1 MRSLFLCL
9 LVLLAAVIVAQVSS
23 EDPGFVVIGY
33 HGRLL
38 RTSVNFFVFLLGLLA
53 VTLYLLLRVL
63 AKLWSA
69 PRRLFDWSHTQR
81 SGKAQ
86 KALVDGVM
94 ALAEGNWE
102 LAEGTFRRN
111 AATSKYPLVH
121 YLAAAQA
128 AHSQRAWTRRDEYLR
143 LAEETGPQAQLA
155 VGLTEAEL
163 QLQQGQWEQ
172 AKATLLRLRA
182 IDSSHPRVLKL
193 SLRVLTQM
201 QDWRQLL
208 DLLPALKQRKVCS
221 AEEILARQTDAHA
234 GLLANAQDA
243 DALEAVWSRIPNT
256 LRRHPAIIDVYA
268 ARAQAFGQGS
278 KAIPLIQKALKSDW
292 DQALVKRYGLM
303 PSEDLAAQINAAE
316 KWLGRHGDDATLL
329 LSLGRLCFKNEL
341 WGKACYYLEACIK
354 RNPAPEAYWL
364 LAETL
369 DHIGDPDR
377 ATEHRRLGLEMATRA
392 VGSLLPLPVASES
405 WSSKVGSGCY

>member
-9 LVLLAAVIVAQVSS
+9 LVLLVAVIVAQVSS

-38 RTSVNFFVFLLGLLA
+38 RTSVNFSVFLLGLLA

-86 KALVDGVM
+86 KALVNGVM

-102 LAEGTFRRN
+102 RAEGTFSRN
-111 AATSKYPLVH
+111 AATSEYPLVH

-143 LAEETGPQAQLA
+143 LAEETDPQAQLA

-163 QLQQGQWEQ
+163 QLQQGQWER

-182 IDSSHPRVLKL
+182 INSSHPRVLKL
-193 SLRVLTQM
+193 SLRLLTQI

-208 DLLPALKQRKVCS
+208 DLLPALRQRKICS
-221 AEEILARQTDAHA
+221 AEEILARQIDAHA
-234 GLLANAQDA
+234 GLLANAQNA
-243 DALEAVWSRIPNT
+243 DALADAWSRIPNT
-256 LRRHPAIIDVYA
+256 LRRHLAIIEVYA
-268 ARAQAFGQGS
+268 ACAQAFGQGS
-278 KAIPLIQKALKSDW
+278 RAIPLIQKALKSDW
-292 DQALVKRYGLM
+292 DPALVKRYGLM

-316 KWLGRHGDDATLL
+316 KWLGSHGDDATLL
-329 LSLGRLCFKNEL
+329 LSLGRLCFKSEL

-377 ATEHRRLGLEMATRA
+377 ATEHRRLGLEMATREA
-392 VGSLLPLPVASES
+392 RTPLPVASES
-405 WSSKVGSGCY
+405 

>member
-23 EDPGFVVIGY
+23 EDPGYVVIGY

-38 RTSVNFFVFLLGLLA
+38 RTSVNFFVFLIGLLA

-63 AKLWSA
+63 AKLRSA

-86 KALVDGVM
+86 KALVNGVM
-94 ALAEGNWE
+94 ALAEGDWE
-102 LAEGTFRRN
+102 RAEGTFSRN
-111 AATSKYPLVH
+111 AATSEYPLVH

-128 AHSQRAWTRRDEYLR
+128 AHAQRAWTRRDQYLR
-143 LAEETGPQAQLA
+143 LAQETGPQTQLA
-155 VGLTEAEL
+155 VGLTEVEL

-182 IDSSHPRVLKL
+182 INSSHPRVLKL
-193 SLRVLTQM
+193 SLRLLTQM

-243 DALEAVWSRIPNT
+243 AALETVWSRIPNT
-256 LRRHPAIIDVYA
+256 LRRHPAIIEAYA
-268 ARAQAFGQGS
+268 ARAQVFGQGS

-292 DQALVKRYGLM
+292 DPALVKRYGLM
-303 PSEDLAAQINAAE
+303 ASEDLAAQINAAE
-316 KWLGRHGDDATLL
+316 KWLGSHGDDAALL
-329 LSLGRLCFKNEL
+329 LSLGRLCFKSEL

-354 RNPAPEAYWL
+354 HNPAPEAYWL

-377 ATEHRRLGLEMATRA
+377 ATEHRRLGLEMATREA
-392 VGSLLPLPVASES
+392 GTPLPVASEN
-405 WSSKVGSGCY
+405 

>member
-1 MRSLFLCL
+1 MRSLFLGL
-9 LVLLAAVIVAQVSS
+9 LVLLAAVIVAQISS
-23 EDPGFVVIGY
+23 EDPGYVVIGY

-86 KALVDGVM
+86 KALVNGVM

-102 LAEGTFRRN
+102 RAEGTFSRN
-111 AATSKYPLVH
+111 AATSEYPLVH

-143 LAEETGPQAQLA
+143 LAEETGSQEAQLA

-172 AKATLLRLRA
+172 AKTTLLRLRA
-182 IDSSHPRVLKL
+182 SNSSHPQVLKL
-193 SLRVLTQM
+193 SLRLLTQM

-221 AEEILARQTDAHA
+221 TEEILARQTDAHA
-234 GLLANAQDA
+234 GLLANARSA
-243 DALEAVWSRIPNT
+243 DALADVWSRIPNT
-256 LRRHPAIIDVYA
+256 LRRHPAIIEAYA

-292 DQALVKRYGLM
+292 DPVLVKRYGLM

-316 KWLGRHGDDATLL
+316 KWLGSHGDDATLL
-329 LSLGRLCFKNEL
+329 LSLGRLCFKSEL

-354 RNPAPEAYWL
+354 QNPAPEAYRL

-369 DHIGDPDR
+369 DRIGDPDR
-377 ATEHRRLGLEMATRA
+377 ATEHRRLGLEMATREA
-392 VGSLLPLPVASES
+392 GTPLPVASES
-405 WSSKVGSGCY
+405 

>member
-9 LVLLAAVIVAQVSS
+9 LVLLAAVVVAQVSS
-23 EDPGFVVIGY
+23 EDPGYVVIGY

-53 VTLYLLLRVL
+53 VTLYLLLRML

-86 KALVDGVM
+86 KALVNGVM

-102 LAEGTFRRN
+102 RAEGTFSRN
-111 AATSKYPLVH
+111 AATSEYPLVH

-182 IDSSHPRVLKL
+182 ISSSHPRVLKL
-193 SLRVLTQM
+193 LLRVLTQM

-208 DLLPALKQRKVCS
+208 DLLPVLKQRKVCS
-221 AEEILARQTDAHA
+221 AEEIIARQTDAHA

-243 DALEAVWSRIPNT
+243 DALAAVWSRIPNT
-256 LRRHPAIIDVYA
+256 LRRHPAIIEVYA

-292 DQALVKRYGLM
+292 DPALVKRYGLM

-316 KWLGRHGDDATLL
+316 KWLGSHGDDATLL
-329 LSLGRLCFKNEL
+329 LSLGRLCFKSEL

-354 RNPAPEAYWL
+354 QKPAPEAYWL

-377 ATEHRRLGLEMATRA
+377 ATEHRRLGLEMATRGA
-392 VGSLLPLPVASES
+392 GALVPLPVASES
-405 WSSKVGSGCY
+405 

>member
-9 LVLLAAVIVAQVSS
+9 LVLLAAVIVAQISS
-23 EDPGFVVIGY
+23 EDPGYVVIGY

-38 RTSVNFFVFLLGLLA
+38 RTSVNFFVFLLGLSA

-86 KALVDGVM
+86 KALVNGVM

-102 LAEGTFRRN
+102 RAEGTFSRN
-111 AATSKYPLVH
+111 AATSEYPLVH

-128 AHSQRAWTRRDEYLR
+128 AHSQRAWSRRDEYLR

-182 IDSSHPRVLKL
+182 SNSSHPRVLKL
-193 SLRVLTQM
+193 SLRLLTQM

-234 GLLANAQDA
+234 GMLANAQDA

-256 LRRHPAIIDVYA
+256 LRRHPAIIEVYA
-268 ARAQAFGQGS
+268 ARAQAFGRGS
-278 KAIPLIQKALKSDW
+278 KAIALIQKALKSDW
-292 DQALVKRYGLM
+292 DPALVKRYGLM
-303 PSEDLAAQINAAE
+303 PSEDLAVQINAAE
-316 KWLGRHGDDATLL
+316 KWLGSHGDDATLL
-329 LSLGRLCFKNEL
+329 LSLGRLCFKSEL

-354 RNPAPEAYWL
+354 QKPAPEAYWL

-377 ATEHRRLGLEMATRA
+377 ATEHRRLGLEMATRGA
-392 VGSLLPLPVASES
+392 GALVPLPVASES
-405 WSSKVGSGCY
+405 

>member
-9 LVLLAAVIVAQVSS
+9 LVLLAAVIVAQISS
-23 EDPGFVVIGY
+23 EDPGYVVIGY

-86 KALVDGVM
+86 KALVNGVM

-102 LAEGTFRRN
+102 RAEGTFSRN
-111 AATSKYPLVH
+111 AATSEYPLVH

-143 LAEETGPQAQLA
+143 LAEETGSQEAQLA

-172 AKATLLRLRA
+172 AKTTLLRLRA
-182 IDSSHPRVLKL
+182 SNSSHPQVLKL
-193 SLRVLTQM
+193 SLRLLTQM

-234 GLLANAQDA
+234 GMLANARGA
-243 DALEAVWSRIPNT
+243 DALADVWSRIPNT
-256 LRRHPAIIDVYA
+256 LRRHPAIIEVYA

-292 DQALVKRYGLM
+292 DPALVKRYGLM

-316 KWLGRHGDDATLL
+316 KWLGSHGDDATLL
-329 LSLGRLCFKNEL
+329 LSLGRLCYKSEL

-354 RNPAPEAYWL
+354 QNPAPEAYRL

-369 DHIGDPDR
+369 DRIGDPDR
-377 ATEHRRLGLEMATRA
+377 ATQHRRLGLEMATREA
-392 VGSLLPLPVASES
+392 GTPLPVASES
-405 WSSKVGSGCY
+405 

>member
-9 LVLLAAVIVAQVSS
+9 LVLLAAVIVAQISS
-23 EDPGFVVIGY
+23 EDPGYVVIGY

-86 KALVDGVM
+86 KALVNGVM

-102 LAEGTFRRN
+102 RAEGTFSRN
-111 AATSKYPLVH
+111 AATSEYPLVH

-143 LAEETGPQAQLA
+143 LAEETGSQEAQLA

-172 AKATLLRLRA
+172 AKTTLLRLRA
-182 IDSSHPRVLKL
+182 SNSSHPQVLKL
-193 SLRVLTQM
+193 SLRLMTQM

-234 GLLANAQDA
+234 GLLANARSA
-243 DALEAVWSRIPNT
+243 DALADVWSRIPNT
-256 LRRHPAIIDVYA
+256 LRRHPAIIEAYA

-292 DQALVKRYGLM
+292 DPALVKRYGLM

-316 KWLGRHGDDATLL
+316 KWLGSHGDDATLL
-329 LSLGRLCFKNEL
+329 LSLGRLCFKSEL

-354 RNPAPEAYWL
+354 QNPAPEAYWL

-369 DHIGDPDR
+369 DRIGDPDC
-377 ATEHRRLGLEMATRA
+377 ATEHRRLGLAMATREA
-392 VGSLLPLPVASES
+392 GTPLPVASES
-405 WSSKVGSGCY
+405 

>member
-23 EDPGFVVIGY
+23 EDPGFVVMGY

-81 SGKAQ
+81 SGMAQ
-86 KALVDGVM
+86 KALVNGVM

-102 LAEGTFRRN
+102 RAEGTFSRN
-111 AATSKYPLVH
+111 AATSEYPLIH

-143 LAEETGPQAQLA
+143 LAEEAGPQAQLA

-182 IDSSHPRVLKL
+182 ISSSHPRVLKL
-193 SLRVLTQM
+193 LLRLLTQT

-208 DLLPALKQRKVCS
+208 DLLPVLKQRKVCS
-221 AEEILARQTDAHA
+221 AEEILARQIDAHA
-234 GLLANAQDA
+234 GLLANAQNA
-243 DALEAVWSRIPNT
+243 DALAAVWSRIPNT
-256 LRRHPAIIDVYA
+256 LRRHPAIIEVYA

-292 DQALVKRYGLM
+292 DPALVKRYGLM

-316 KWLGRHGDDATLL
+316 KWLGSHGDDATLL
-329 LSLGRLCFKNEL
+329 LSLGRLCFKSEL

-354 RNPAPEAYWL
+354 QNPAPEAYWL

-377 ATEHRRLGLEMATRA
+377 ATEHRRLGLEMATREA
-392 VGSLLPLPVASES
+392 GALVPLPVASES
-405 WSSKVGSGCY
+405 

>member
-9 LVLLAAVIVAQVSS
+9 LVLLAAVIVAQISS
-23 EDPGFVVIGY
+23 EDPGYVVIGY

-86 KALVDGVM
+86 KALVNGVM

-102 LAEGTFRRN
+102 RAEGTFSRN
-111 AATSKYPLVH
+111 AATSEYPLVH
-121 YLAAAQA
+121 YLAAARA

-143 LAEETGPQAQLA
+143 LAEETGPQEAQLA

-172 AKATLLRLRA
+172 AKTTLLRLRA
-182 IDSSHPRVLKL
+182 SNSSHPQVLKL
-193 SLRVLTQM
+193 SLRLLTQM

-234 GLLANAQDA
+234 GMLANARGA
-243 DALEAVWSRIPNT
+243 DALADVWSRIPNT
-256 LRRHPAIIDVYA
+256 LRRHPAIIEAYA

-292 DQALVKRYGLM
+292 DPALVKRYGLM

-316 KWLGRHGDDATLL
+316 KWLGSHGDDATLL
-329 LSLGRLCFKNEL
+329 LSLGRLCYKSEL

-354 RNPAPEAYWL
+354 QNPAPEAYRL

-369 DHIGDPDR
+369 DRIGDPDR
-377 ATEHRRLGLEMATRA
+377 ATLHRRLGLEMATREA
-392 VGSLLPLPVASES
+392 GTPLPVARES
-405 WSSKVGSGCY
+405 

>member
-1 MRSLFLCL
+1 MRSLFLSL
-9 LVLLAAVIVAQVSS
+9 LVLLAAVIVAQISS
-23 EDPGFVVIGY
+23 EDPGYVVIGY

-69 PRRLFDWSHTQR
+69 PRRLFDWGHTQR
-81 SGKAQ
+81 SGQAQ
-86 KALVDGVM
+86 KALVNGVM

-102 LAEGTFRRN
+102 RAEGTFSRN
-111 AATSKYPLVH
+111 AATSDYPLVH

-143 LAEETGPQAQLA
+143 LAQQTGPQEAQLA

-182 IDSSHPRVLKL
+182 INPSHPRVLKL
-193 SLRVLTQM
+193 SLRLLTQT
-201 QDWRQLL
+201 QDWPQLL
-208 DLLPALKQRKVCS
+208 DLLPALKQRNVCS
-221 AEEILARQTDAHA
+221 AEEILAHQTDAHA

-243 DALEAVWSRIPNT
+243 DELEAVWSRIPNT
-256 LRRHPAIIDVYA
+256 LRRHPEIIEVYA
-268 ARAQAFGQGS
+268 DRAQALGQGS
-278 KAIPLIQKALKSDW
+278 KAIPLIQRALKSDW
-292 DQALVKRYGLM
+292 DPALVKRYGLM
-303 PSEDLAAQINAAE
+303 PSKDLAAQINAAE
-316 KWLGRHGDDATLL
+316 KWLNRHGDDATLL
-329 LSLGRLCFKNEL
+329 LTLGRLCFKSEL

-354 RNPAPEAYWL
+354 QTPAPEAYRL

-377 ATEHRRLGLEMATRA
+377 ATEHRRLGLEMATREA
-392 VGSLLPLPVASES
+392 GTPVPLPVASES
-405 WSSKVGSGCY
+405 